1 MIVRKSFRL
10 LIVLFLLSGCA
21 CGSIPK
27 AGPLAK
33 GFDEHSRKPSIPS
46 NNAVVKKKHRLEL
59 PSHSG
64 NDCIIEYKG
73 YTVSYDES
81 ARIPVWVAYELTAD
95 EANGTIGRRGKNFR
109 QDDRVKVVQAD
120 NYDYRGSGWSRGH
133 MAPAGDFKWDDV
145 AMWDTFFYTNC
156 CPQNKKLNNGCWSV
170 LENTVRTWARQFGSV
185 FVATGPIVG
194 QNRNGKIGIHQ
205 VAVPD
210 AFFKALLVYKDDS
223 FHGIAF
229 EMLNNPAKQRLLESY
244 LSVNELEKI
253 TGLDFFSSLDD
264 SIEEIVEDDVDLKFW
279 NIQ

>member
-1 MIVRKSFRL
+1 M
-10 LIVLFLLSGCA
+10 
-21 CGSIPK
+21 
-27 AGPLAK
+27 
-33 GFDEHSRKPSIPS
+33 
-46 NNAVVKKKHRLEL
+46 
-59 PSHSG
+59 
-64 NDCIIEYKG
+64 
-73 YTVSYDES
+73 
-81 ARIPVWVAYELTAD
+81 
-95 EANGTIGRRGKNFR
+95 
-109 QDDRVKVVQAD
+109 
-120 NYDYRGSGWSRGH
+120 
-133 MAPAGDFKWDDV
+133 
-145 AMWDTFFYTNC
+145 
-156 CPQNKKLNNGCWSV
+156 
-170 LENTVRTWARQFGSV
+170 
-185 FVATGPIVG
+185 G